1 MLTKKQVL
9 KAIKE
14 MPEAFSA
21 NELIDRIILLQKV
34 EQATQEIKEGKGL
47 STEQAKKQ
55 LKKWLN

>member
-9 KAIKE
+9 KTVKE

>member
-9 KAIKE
+9 KTIKE

-34 EQATQEIKEGKGL
+34 GQATQEIKEGKGL